1 MFEAIAK
8 GMDQNIVAL
17 HATNGMLDK
26 DANATQGSIGS
37 LLLLAQ
43 LGVGVLSS
51 FARLPR
57 REVNGL
63 TTVIRF
69 NAEIAQIDTNIEVAK
84 PIQLRWQLLFQ
95 PEGVVLGPTEGAPK
109 KNNHLVRPR
118 HDRVL
123 QRMPFFFRCN
133 T

>member
-1 MFEAIAK
+1 
-8 GMDQNIVAL
+8 MDQNIVAL

-26 DANATQGSIGS
+26 DAHATQGSIGS

-43 LGVGVLSS
+43 LWVGVLVA

-57 REVNGL
+57 RDVNVL

-69 NAEIAQIDTNIEVAK
+69 HAEIAQIGTNIEVAK
-84 PIQLRWQLLFQ
+84 TIPLRWQLLFQ
-95 PEGVVLGPTEGAPK
+95 HEVVVIVPTEGAPK
-109 KNNHLVRPR
+109 KNNYLVRPC

-123 QRMPFFFRCN
+123 QRMPFFSRIAK
-133 T
+133 